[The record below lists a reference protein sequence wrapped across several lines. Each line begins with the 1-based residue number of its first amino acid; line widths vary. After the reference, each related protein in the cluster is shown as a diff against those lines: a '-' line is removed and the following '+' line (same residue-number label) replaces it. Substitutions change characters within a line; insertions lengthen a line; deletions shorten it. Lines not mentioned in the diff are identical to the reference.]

1 MANTT
6 EISAWFLLFI
16 SRVRFSRGFIVCVC
30 VCVCVRVRVCKEIL
44 YTCV

>member
-30 VCVCVRVRVCKEIL
+30 VRVRVCKEIL